1 MASSR
6 VTRWIGTVACVALL
20 GLLASSPPDAGA
32 ARAVSRVSAL
42 RVAGGITQ
50 SVDVCGARRSVTVVA
65 GGRRVIA
72 RGTLRRRGT
81 ARSAGAALRVER
93 CVAGRWRGV
102 RATGLGKRSR
112 VFSLRLG
119 SAIAGDYRVSVVVAA
134 RAPRRRISGRV
145 YLRVQPQPQP
155 QPGPTTA
162 GTTSIPVR
170 FHVVNRN
177 TSQARCAGDDKPYDV
192 VGRLVG
198 PADVLARAAIPS
210 LAIYVHNIGWG
221 SYAWN
226 LQGHPGYDHVT
237 EMARLGH
244 VSLVYDL
251 LGYGA
256 SGRPPAGSVCYG
268 TEADVLSQ
276 IAGQLRSGTYEATG
290 RAAAAPA
297 GKIAVVSQ
305 SIEGLTSQPAAYS
318 FPGID
323 ALVLA
328 GWADQGQ
335 SQPLVAASAQTSATC
350 GPPGTNTT
358 TDFTPEQFR
367 SFYFA
372 DAEPSVVEAAVAQR
386 ARIPCGES
394 QSAVTTIAE
403 NMTSDAGVK
412 TPVLLVYGTKDA
424 LFTDPRDAG
433 NKQKAQFSGSPDVTL
448 SFVEGAGNAL
458 ALERSAPK
466 FRALLGEW
474 LARRGF

>member
-1 MASSR
+1 MF
-6 VTRWIGTVACVALL
+6 
-20 GLLASSPPDAGA
+20 
-32 ARAVSRVSAL
+32 
-42 RVAGGITQ
+42 
-50 SVDVCGARRSVTVVA
+50 SV
-65 GGRRVIA
+65 
-72 RGTLRRRGT
+72 
-81 ARSAGAALRVER
+81 
-93 CVAGRWRGV
+93 
-102 RATGLGKRSR
+102 
-112 VFSLRLG
+112 RLG
-119 SAIAGDYRVSVVVAA
+119 SAIAGDYRVSIVVAE

-145 YLRVQPQPQP
+145 YLRVT
-155 QPGPTTA
+155 GGA
-162 GTTSIPVR
+162 AALGTTSIPVR

-177 TSQARCAGDDKPYDV
+177 TSKARCAGDDKPYDV
-192 VGRLVG
+192 AGRLVG
-198 PADVLARAAIPS
+198 PADILARAAIPS

-268 TEADVLSQ
+268 TEADVLAQ
-276 IAGQLRSGTYEATG
+276 IADQLRRGTYEATG
-290 RAAAAPA
+290 RATAAPA
-297 GKIAVVSQ
+297 AKIAVVSQ
-305 SIEGLTSQPAAYS
+305 AIEGLTSQPAAYS

-323 ALVLA
+323 ALVLT

-335 SQPLVAASAQTSATC
+335 SQPLVAASAQTGATC

-394 QSAVTTIAE
+394 QSAISTIAQD
-403 NMTSDAGVK
+403 MMFDASVK

-458 ALERSAPK
+458 QLERSAPR

-474 LARRGF
+474 LGRRGF